1 MLVIPF
7 WFLCRLNF
15 LGIGPLLGIPRPAPG
30 HGVWVSTIAPDPQ
43 GKGLV
48 AMGVVSSP
56 FRVTARV
63 PGVMKEIGIEHV
75 QHFVDERA
83 CPEAFGGKSRRCW
96 GRPKR
101 CAQIH
106 DVRLRS
112 LIGDRHTTRAQGTEI
127 AAKGNAPSSSQFSC
141 DCA

>member
-1 MLVIPF
+1 
-7 WFLCRLNF
+7 
-15 LGIGPLLGIPRPAPG
+15 
-30 HGVWVSTIAPDPQ
+30 
-43 GKGLV
+43 
-48 AMGVVSSP
+48 MGVVSSP

-75 QHFVDERA
+75 QHFVDEGA

-112 LIGDRHTTRAQGTEI
+112 LIGDRHITRAQGTEI

-141 DCA
+141 DCPEPVGDGVAGGHVASPWNWRRWVVTEQKRK